1 MFQNL
6 RQGSQL
12 YILHKTMTPYLE
24 MGVVETMPQMPM
36 MGYYQPMMLPLDI
49 TVRVN
54 DKVTP
59 YKQLPPSAEVAN
71 VVEQTSG
78 EEVCIA
84 CSKEAINSEV
94 QILMQKSIDTINSV
108 DMHKQRI
115 EVCKNLLNQ
124 LNPDK
129 VREAQQAQEINDLK
143 GQLSAMQAQM
153 AELTEQLRAKNE
165 KGGK

>member
-24 MGVVETMPQMPM
+24 VGTVESMPQMM

-59 YKQLPPSAEVAN
+59 YKQLPPNAETAN

-129 VREAQQAQEINDLK
+129 VREAQQAQEINDLR

-153 AELTEQLRAKNE
+153 AELTEQLKAKND